1 MRRLCLASF
10 ALAGLIFATFAVA
23 APAPVRASE
32 GIPGP
37 QQAERGSSNWS
48 KTYKLTGRPNLRVI
62 TNDAHVDLYTSDGG
76 QIDAHVTTTGWP
88 IAKSGGDSGVKITES
103 QTGNN
108 INLEVHVP
116 SFIHL
121 QFFSWRNRSVRIE
134 LHVPRDADFDVET
147 GDGSVTSQAFNGKL
161 RISTGDG
168 NIDAHGLKGEVR
180 LHSGDGHID
189 ADDLD
194 GSLRADSGD
203 GHIEVRGRFDALT
216 LESGDGSV
224 TAEAAAGSKIT
235 EGWSLR
241 SGDGSVTL
249 RLPDGPGHPD
259 QLNADL
265 DAHTDDG
272 RVTLDFPVTISGS
285 VSRTTVRGK
294 IGSGGPPILVH
305 SGDGSIHIEKI

>member
-10 ALAGLIFATFAVA
+10 VVAGLIFATLAVA

-76 QIDAHVTTTGWP
+76 QIDAHVTTTGWT
-88 IAKSGGDSGVKITES
+88 IGDRGVKITES

-116 SFIHL
+116 TFHFSFGWI
-121 QFFSWRNRSVRIE
+121 NRSVCIE
-134 LHVPRDADFDVET
+134 LRVPRDADFDVET

-168 NIDAHGLKGEVR
+168 SIDAHGLKGEVR

-189 ADDLD
+189 GDDLD
-194 GSLRADSGD
+194 GSLHADSGD
-203 GHIEVRGRFDALT
+203 GHIEVRGRFDALDV
-216 LESGDGSV
+216 ESGDGSV
-224 TAEAAAGSKIT
+224 TAEAAAGSKVAD
-235 EGWSLR
+235 GWSLR

-249 RLPDGPGHPD
+249 RLPDG
-259 QLNADL
+259 LNADL
-265 DAHTDDG
+265 DAHTGDG
-272 RVTLDFPVTISGS
+272 HVTLDFPVTISGT

-294 IGSGGPPILVH
+294 IGSGGAPILVH